1 MEPED
6 TEMEKQWFV
15 LHTLTGQ
22 ENKAQRSIEARVKL
36 ERMEDVIGRG
46 VVPTERVTEKKNGR
60 KRTMVK
66 KFFPGY
72 CLCELA
78 LYDESRGL
86 DENGKKAIFE
96 RTWQFLRE
104 TPGVIGFVGGD
115 RPQPLKQSEVDAILL
130 DKPSG
135 GQGIERPKVVF
146 NVDEAVKIVDGAFMG
161 LTGLVSVVDPDRGKL
176 KVEVQVFGRKVPVDV
191 EYWQVEKVP
200 IEETFESARK

>member
-1 MEPED
+1 MV
-6 TEMEKQWFV
+6 KQWFV

-22 ENKAQRSIEARVKL
+22 ENKAQKSIEARIKL
-36 ERMEDVIGRG
+36 ERMEEYVGRCVI
-46 VVPTERVTEKKNGR
+46 PTERVTEKKNGR

-86 DENGKKAIFE
+86 DENGKKAIYE

-104 TPGVIGFVGGD
+104 TPGVIGFIGGD

-130 DKPSG
+130 DKPSSG
-135 GQGIERPKVVF
+135 VQAERPKVNF
-146 NVDEAVKIVDGAFMG
+146 SVDETVKITDGAFMG
-161 LTGLVSVVDPDRGKL
+161 LTGQVSMVDPDMGKL
-176 KVEVQVFGRKVPVDV
+176 
-191 EYWQVEKVP
+191 
-200 IEETFESARK
+200 